1 MKVAALGPL
10 IQAYFLDHLRT
21 QKGLLPASIRTYRDI
36 LRLFLAFVS
45 ADARS
50 RVTRLSVEA
59 FTFERAQKYLR
70 HLEDERHNQPRTR
83 NHHLAVLHSFF
94 DYLATRVPEMLA
106 VCERVAAIPMKRAAP
121 PQTPY
126 LERDQTA
133 GLFRNLPSGGRHALR
148 DRALLLF
155 LYNTGA
161 RVTEVADLRFEN
173 LDLGPQPR
181 VQLHGKGDKWRAC
194 PLWAETAE
202 CLRTLVAQQ
211 SSFTPA
217 SPVFESR
224 PDHPLT
230 RFGIYKVVRRHTA
243 HIKLGGSRSRHVS
256 PHVFRHTAAVH
267 LLDAGVDVNVIRGW
281 LGHASLQT
289 TNRYA
294 EITTR
299 AKEAAL
305 RACEPSPSAAY
316 RNRSVWRDDPSLLA
330 WLKSL

>member
-1 MKVAALGPL
+1 MKAVTLGPL

-36 LRLFLAFVS
+36 LRTFLTFVS

-50 RVTRLSVEA
+50 RLTHLTIDA
-59 FTFERAQKYLR
+59 LTFERTQKYLR
-70 HLEDERHNQPRTR
+70 HLEESRHNQPRTR
-83 NHHLAVLHSFF
+83 NHRLAVLHSFF
-94 DYLATRVPEMLA
+94 DYVATRVPEMLA
-106 VCERVAAIPMKRAAP
+106 VSERIAAIPMKRVAP
-121 PQTPY
+121 PQTAY
-126 LERDQTA
+126 LERDEIA
-133 GLFRNLPSGGRHALR
+133 RLFRDLPSRGRHALR
-148 DRALLLF
+148 DRTLLLF

-161 RVTEVADLRFEN
+161 RVTEVVELRLEN

-181 VQLHGKGDKWRAC
+181 VHLHGKGDKWRAC

-202 CLRTLVAQQ
+202 HLRGLAEQG
-211 SSFTPA
+211 SSSAPT

-224 PDHPLT
+224 PGHPLT
-230 RFGIYKVVRRHTA
+230 RFGIYKIVRRHTGE
-243 HIKLGGSRSRHVS
+243 IKLAGRRGRHVS
-256 PHVFRHTAAVH
+256 PHVFRHTSAVH

-281 LGHASLQT
+281 LGHAALQT

-305 RACEPSPSAAY
+305 RICEPSPSGAP
-316 RNRSVWRDDPSLLA
+316 RTSSVWRDDPSLMA
-330 WLKSL
+330 WLNSL